1 MQLLIKNGNIVLP
14 QETVQADL
22 LIENGKISLIESFIN
37 SEGIPT
43 IDAKGSFVL
52 PAGIDPH
59 VHLSLSTANGLSSD
73 DFESGSKAALAGGT
87 TTFIDFVTPR
97 KGQNLLEAFNERKAE
112 VKNCYCDYAFHMS
125 IIEWRDEIPKEMEA
139 SVKEC
144 GITSFKTYLAY
155 RNSIGIDFNDLEKVM
170 KTAKSLN
177 VMVTIHAEMGEII
190 DNLQE
195 EAIHKKQYNLIY
207 HPKTRPDYTEY
218 QAVEKIIELVRKTKC
233 KTYIVHVSTAESL
246 NKISQAQKEGFPIF
260 AETCPQYFTFEE
272 SVYEKPRNEALGFM
286 MSPPIRSEENRQG
299 IEEGITNGQ
308 VSTLG
313 TDHCPFT
320 LEQKQ
325 KATNFTMVANGAG
338 GIQHRLSLFYSR
350 FVDSK
355 KLTFN
360 DMSVITSTNPA
371 QFFRLPNKGEIA
383 LGFDADLVIWKKTSE
398 KIGDQKLYS
407 QSDMDIYSDEQ
418 IQGKADIVLKAGKI
432 VYQNGKLEKDL
443 PQGHYLYRK

>member
-1 MQLLIKNGNIVLP
+1 MQLLIKNGILVLP

-22 LIENGKISLIESFIN
+22 FIENGEISQIESSI
-37 SEGIPT
+37 SKEGIPY

-59 VHLSLSTANGLSSD
+59 VHLSLSTPIGLTVD

-97 KGQNLLEAFNERKAE
+97 KGQNLIDAFIERKA
-112 VKNCYCDYAFHMS
+112 VIGNCYCDFAFHMS
-125 IIEWRDEIPKEMEA
+125 IIEWRTEIPNEMEA
-139 SVKEC
+139 CVKEY

-155 RNSIGIDFNDLEKVM
+155 RNSIGIDFDDLEKVM

-177 VMVTIHAEMGEII
+177 VMVTIHAELGDII
-190 DNLQE
+190 DQLQN
-195 EAIHKKQYNLIY
+195 EAISKKHYDLIY
-207 HPKTRPDYTEY
+207 HSKTRPDYTEY
-218 QAVEKIIELVRKTKC
+218 QAVEKIIELIRKTNC

-246 NKISQAQKEGFPIF
+246 NKISKAQKEGLPIF

-272 SVYEKPRNEALGFM
+272 SVYKDSRNKALGFI
-286 MSPPIRSEENRQG
+286 MSPPIRSEENRRG
-299 IEEGITNGQ
+299 IEKAIADGQ

-325 KATNFTMVANGAG
+325 KATNFTKVVNGTG

-350 FVDSK
+350 FIASK
-355 KLTFN
+355 KLSVN
-360 DMSVITSTNPA
+360 DMTKLASTHPA
-371 QFFRLPNKGEIA
+371 QFFRLPNKGKIA
-383 LGFDADLVIWKKTSE
+383 IGFDADLVIWKKTSE
-398 KIGDQKLYS
+398 KIGKRILYS
-407 QSDMDIYSDEQ
+407 RSDIDIYADEQ
-418 IQGKADIVLKAGKI
+418 IQGKADIVIKAGKI